1 MTYQGFEEEQ
11 IWLEQ
16 ARRGNKEAFG
26 MLIEAYQAPVFNL
39 AYRMLGNAGDAEDA
53 AQETFIRAYK
63 AINRY
68 DPNRKFSTWLLS
80 IASNYC
86 IDQHRRRKLPS
97 FSMDAFDS
105 PVIPDKAKGLEAML
119 MQDEQESEISALL
132 DSLHPK
138 DKAAVVMRYWYDY
151 SYNEIAE
158 ALSLSVSAVKS
169 RLHRARKELAEVWID
184 SQKETL
190 AIERKRYEQSTI

>member
-1 MTYQGFEEEQ
+1 MHSAEMD
-11 IWLEQ
+11 WLKQ
-16 ARRGNKEAFG
+16 AQRGDDVAFSR
-26 MLIEAYQAPVFNL
+26 LVEAYQRPVYNL
-39 AYRMLGNAGDAEDA
+39 CYRMLGNARDAEDA

-105 PVIPDKAKGLEAML
+105 PIIPDKAKGLEAMI
-119 MQDEQESEISALL
+119 MQDEQQSEVSALL
-132 DSLHPK
+132 DSLNPK

-151 SYNEIAE
+151 SYVEIAD

-169 RLHRARKELAEVWID
+169 RLHRARKELAEEWVD
-184 SQKETL
+184 TKNETL
-190 AIERKRYEQSTI
+190 AIERKSYEQSTI